1 MSEDSIGYIQVP
13 KNGNGITRSR
23 TTAQIRA
30 WMIERSLKQLDRVNK
45 EWGGL
50 EFPSIYI
57 LFEKKKVYIGE
68 AKSVYD
74 RIKTHINSPD
84 KKIKNWDSVLI
95 INDGRPASQSD
106 FNDGIVRRY
115 IEDYLVKL
123 FKLNKYNTVSQSSP
137 QQVNSIQ
144 KTIVDNLIIELNF
157 FLQKENLISK
167 LFPDIGEEE
176 VHIDELKKILI
187 NKRKSV
193 EKWSAYSAIID
204 GEKVFIRPGSPKTK
218 GWQITFRDKFKTALK
233 NGKGSLLVPRSKV
246 LLIPFIE
253 IQKAI
258 TDPMTYNQNTID
270 VYIKFTDESISLS
283 YKQQTIDV
291 SQYCLI

>member
-1 MSEDSIGYIQVP
+1 METPMSEDSIGYIQVP

-167 LFPDIGEEE
+167 LFPDI
-176 VHIDELKKILI
+176 
-187 NKRKSV
+187 
-193 EKWSAYSAIID
+193 
-204 GEKVFIRPGSPKTK
+204 VFIRPGSPKTK